1 MGKRDHGRL
10 VHEVRSALIN
20 GEFEPTRVVSLDSP
34 EGMRGAR
41 IPGFKVEKYND
52 GKSVR
57 LSYRTAQQPS
67 VDEMGWHARQALGG
81 ALMRRLVGYHAVLE
95 REGFACVGINSRDP
109 LTPYSLWRRTEESEQ
124 DCRIAETY
132 D

>member
-10 VHEVRSALIN
+10 VHEVRGALIK
-20 GEFEPTRVVSLDSP
+20 GGFKPSRIMLLDSP
-34 EGMRGAR
+34 EGMRAPR
-41 IPGFKVEKYND
+41 IPGFKVEKHTDN
-52 GKSVR
+52 KSVR
-57 LSYRTAQQPS
+57 LSYRTPRQPS
-67 VDEMGWHARQALGG
+67 AEDTGWHARQALGG

>member
-10 VHEVRSALIN
+10 VHEVRGALIKD
-20 GEFEPTRVVSLDSP
+20 GFEPTRVVSLDSP
-34 EGMRGAR
+34 EGSRGAR

-57 LSYRTAQQPS
+57 LSHRTPRQPS
-67 VDEMGWHARQALGG
+67 AEEMGWHARQSLGG

-95 REGFACVGINSRDP
+95 REGFVCVAINSREP
-109 LTPYSLWRRTEESEQ
+109 LAPYSLWRRAGNADDQ
-124 DCRIAETY
+124 RRLP
-132 D
+132 